1 MAAREPSAERPATA
15 TAIRGVRPLSP
26 ALVCLVAAVV
36 AVAWLGAA
44 FANVA
49 PLAMLPAWL
58 RGVARTPLVLAVPA
72 LVIPAFF
79 VLLAWPRRVRPAQH
93 ARSLYAAQALALVV
107 VALPA
112 LLPFSPALI
121 TQSLGLPLAG
131 MILFITM
138 ALRAPGLSLGVALA
152 MADPLVI
159 QRARSAGPP
168 RSLAPRA
175 GRHRLRRDRARR
187 RHPGDGAR
195 PVALHAE
202 RRSGACLRAHRH
214 RAPGELPIR
223 DRHLRGG
230 RGTRRGLAGLRARCG
245 ARRSR
250 SLDVSHA
257 IPLSHGR
264 FP

>member
-121 TQSLGLPLAG
+121 TQSPGLPLAG
-131 MILFITM
+131 MILFITT
-138 ALRAPGLSLGVALA
+138 ALRPPGLSLGVALA

-159 QRARSAGPP
+159 QRARAVGQLGP
-168 RSLAPRA
+168 SPRA
-175 GRHRLRRDRARR
+175 LAAIAFGVTVLAA
-187 RHPGDGAR
+187 GIL
-195 PVALHAE
+195 VTALVPSHCTLNVDLGQVCA
-202 RRSGACLRAHRH
+202 
-214 RAPGELPIR
+214 
-223 DRHLRGG
+223 
-230 RGTRRGLAGLRARCG
+230 LAGTALPVSYPSGIATFAAVGGLVGVWLGYALG
-245 ARRSR
+245 AALAEADRWT
-250 SLDVSHA
+250 
-257 IPLSHGR
+257 
-264 FP
+264 